1 MELLTI
7 IFGVPLHI
15 LLVGRRC
22 NPMETV
28 QFIGACIGYTVS
40 ALTLLSLIIKPIRI
54 KIVNRIKG
62 INNTDSTAEALI
74 RIEDKLKEQD
84 EKIAKIAQ
92 GSQASLR
99 NSILQLVDKCLSKEN
114 ISSIEKMNLKDMYE
128 AYHNLGGDTYATT
141 RYELALQ
148 LPVEN

>member
-1 MELLTI
+1 
-7 IFGVPLHI
+7 
-15 LLVGRRC
+15 
-22 NPMETV
+22 METV
-28 QFIGACIGYTVS
+28 QFIGVCIGCTVS
-40 ALTLLSLIIKPIRI
+40 ALTLLSLIIKPIRV

-62 INNTDSTAEALI
+62 ISNTDSTTEALM
-74 RIEDKLKEQD
+74 RIEKKLKEEN

-99 NSILQLVDKCLSKEN
+99 NSILQLVDRCLSKES
-114 ISSIEKMNLKDMYE
+114 ITSIEKMNLKDMYE

-148 LPVEN
+148 LPVVN